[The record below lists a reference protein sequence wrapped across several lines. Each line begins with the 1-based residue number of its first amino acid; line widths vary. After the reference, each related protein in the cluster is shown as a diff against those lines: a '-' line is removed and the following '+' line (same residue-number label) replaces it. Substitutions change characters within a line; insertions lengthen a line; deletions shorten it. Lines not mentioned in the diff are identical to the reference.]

1 MLNKPSSLF
10 TPYQLRGTT
19 FPNRLVLAPMMQ
31 YRAIDGFVSDW
42 HIVHLGKFALG
53 GFGAVMTEV
62 VAVEKTGRIS
72 CGDLGLW
79 SDEQIVGLKRCTDFI
94 HSQGSLAAIQIGHA
108 GRKAST
114 RRAWEGSSAL
124 TQEDAAKGDHP
135 WQPVGPTD
143 VPYGKDFP
151 KPHALTIKEI
161 ERLVQSFAQ
170 TAARADRAGFDVI
183 EIHGAHGYL
192 ISSFLSPITNTRS
205 DIYGGDRKGRMRFSL
220 EIATA
225 IREVWPKE
233 KPLFFRISA
242 QDGGGPEG
250 WGMEDSLAIAPLLKD
265 AGVDLIDCSS
275 GGIQGSATVQNTKLG
290 LGYQVPFSDQIKNI
304 TKVPTMAVGLILTPE
319 QAQDIIDSGQA
330 DLIALGRQALYDPYW
345 PLHARQHLSP
355 DAEFENWPV
364 EPGWWLKKR
373 AVAISNFGLT
383 PSGSPVGKFEPS

>member
-1 MLNKPSSLF
+1 MHTNTSSLF
-10 TPYQLRGTT
+10 TTYQIRGTT

-31 YRAIDGFVSDW
+31 YRATDGFVSDW
-42 HIVHLGKFALG
+42 HLVHLGKFALG
-53 GFGAVMTEV
+53 GFGTVMTEV

-79 SDEQIVGLKRCTDFI
+79 SDEHIAGMKRCTDFI
-94 HSQGSLAAIQIGHA
+94 HSQGSLAAIQLGHA

-114 RRAWEGSSAL
+114 RRAWDGSGAL

-143 VPYGKDFP
+143 IAYGKDFP
-151 KPHALTIKEI
+151 KPHALTASEI
-161 ERLVQSFAQ
+161 EGLVQSFAR
-170 TAARADRAGFDVI
+170 ASERADRAGFDVI

-192 ISSFLSPITNTRS
+192 ISSFLSPITNIRS
-205 DIYGGDRKGRMRFSL
+205 DAYGGDRTGRMRFAL
-220 EIATA
+220 EIARA
-225 IREVWPKE
+225 IRAVWPKE

-250 WGMEDSLAIAPLLKD
+250 WGVEDSLAIAPLLKE

-275 GGIQGSATVQNTKLG
+275 GGIQGAATVQNTKLG
-290 LGYQVPFSDQIKNI
+290 LGYQVPFADQIKNI
-304 TKVPTMAVGLILTPE
+304 SKVPTMAVGLILTPE
-319 QAQDIIDSGQA
+319 QAEAIIDTGKA

-345 PLHARQHLSP
+345 PLHARQQLSP
-355 DAEFENWPV
+355 DAEFETWPI

-373 AVAISNFGLT
+373 AAAIASFGLA
-383 PSGSPVGKFEPS
+383 PSGAPMNETAAS